1 MQVHTRLTYA
11 WALKTKAAGELERI
25 GDVCWHP
32 RSGATARACGGCGA
46 AVCIEKASSLQ
57 GVSEKYWARRA
68 TVPAAARRRLSA
80 DVATGDARKRTATGL
95 RRQHRRLY
103 SKNLECT
110 WNSCGSK
117 SVLARVQ
124 LRGVS
129 VPCLVV
135 SAVNWEMADPHSALA
150 HRRHAVTYPHGT
162 ASPPSAGGVDQQSVT
177 WGPVFDTADG
187 TPTVRKSACDPTV
200 SSPR

>member
-11 WALKTKAAGELERI
+11 WALKTKAAGERERI

-135 SAVNWEMADPHSALA
+135 RCGELGNGRPSQRARTPPTRSNIPSRDSLA
-150 HRRHAVTYPHGT
+150 AIGGRYGSTIRNVG
-162 ASPPSAGGVDQQSVT
+162 ASI
-177 WGPVFDTADG
+177 
-187 TPTVRKSACDPTV
+187 
-200 SSPR
+200 